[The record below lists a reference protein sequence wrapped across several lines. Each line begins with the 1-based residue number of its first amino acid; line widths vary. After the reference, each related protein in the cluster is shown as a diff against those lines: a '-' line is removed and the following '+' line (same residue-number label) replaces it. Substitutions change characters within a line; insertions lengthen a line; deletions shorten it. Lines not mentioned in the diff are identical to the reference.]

1 MQQPDELI
9 KAKKKGH
16 QHHLNV
22 FVHPELAHV
31 YKLKA
36 NGLKIPVSR
45 LYREA
50 LEMYSETRL

>member
-1 MQQPDELI
+1 MQQPNI
-9 KAKKKGH
+9 AKAPKKGH
-16 QHHLNV
+16 KHHLNL
-22 FVHPELAHV
+22 FVHPELAQV
-31 YKLKA
+31 YKTTA